1 MDAQK
6 LAIPLLAF
14 AGGAI
19 LGRVLGLKTLVRG
32 AMTAAA
38 VTGMTAQPARITSN
52 THGRASAGSRRRK
65 SATRSAQR
73 RSAAKKSA
81 SA

>member
-38 VTGMTAQPARITSN
+38 VTGMTVAQPAMVGANGHQRRVA
-52 THGRASAGSRRRK
+52 HARRRK
-65 SATRSAQR
+65 PARRGAHKKAAAT
-73 RSAAKKSA
+73 
-81 SA
+81 

>member
-1 MDAQK
+1 MMDAQK

-19 LGRVLGLKTLVRG
+19 LGRVLGLKTLMRG

-38 VTGMTAQPARITSN
+38 VTGMTAQPAMIASN
-52 THGRASAGSRRRK
+52 GHRRVASSRRRK
-65 SATRSAQR
+65 PARRGAHKKAAAT
-73 RSAAKKSA
+73 
-81 SA
+81 

>member
-38 VTGMTAQPARITSN
+38 VTGMAAQPAVVGANGHQRRVAHT
-52 THGRASAGSRRRK
+52 RRK
-65 SATRSAQR
+65 PAR
-73 RSAAKKSA
+73 RSAHKKA
-81 SA
+81 AAT